1 MFGIVKRVI
10 HNKITDIYSNINN
23 MTEYLIEANRLTMIT
38 LSSETNQHFQYLKN
52 YSDNDNKIIVSL
64 TTYGKRLF
72 EVYLTIES
80 IFQQTVKPNRI
91 ILWLESDL
99 ESVKLPVTLLL
110 QQKRGLE
117 IRYCS
122 NIRSYKKLVPTLSL
136 CPDATVITI
145 DDDVIYKYDMI
156 ENLINDHYRYPNVI
170 LANRVRRMKLTN
182 NLNFTP
188 YNEWEYISDEK
199 ISPMNVQIGVGG
211 VLYPPYCLSPIV
223 NNEELFLQICPSTDD
238 LWFKAMSLI
247 NDVHVK
253 RAVTHEPVFLSNE
266 NVQDIALAISNQG
279 GGENDR
285 AIRKLNDSFNIINYL
300 KEKNNVIR

>member
-91 ILWLESDL
+91 ILWLENDL
-99 ESVKLPVTLLL
+99 KSVKLPVTLLL